1 MVEITLLDVFVTL
14 IILIIVIASSS
25 KKVTLNIEKKPYYK
39 FYKTGLILKMLGAS
53 SFCLIYLFYYSG
65 GDTTNYF
72 IGAKAMYNVIW
83 ESPADYLFIMF
94 NSNERIAW
102 SKFSI
107 DTGYPPHYMFRD
119 SRTYLVMKITSLICF
134 IAQGGFLS
142 TTILLSIF
150 SYKLLWGLYEI
161 IVIRY
166 LSIQKELA
174 FSFLMIPSVV
184 FWGSGIMK
192 DTFTFSASCYAFCG
206 VYNIFIAKK
215 DRFKNVLYLSVAV
228 YIILSI
234 KSYILF
240 ALLPG
245 LIVFTNFE
253 RIKNVGSVFT
263 KIIIIPVIFIGFI
276 FLLKVILVDFSDM
289 FGRYSSDRILEEA
302 AIQQQDLKR
311 DVYGS
316 NSFDIGEFEP
326 TIGGVLAKFPVAVN
340 AAVFRPYLWETGS
353 ATMLMSG
360 IENLIISLVSIYLLV
375 IVGPIKIVNYI
386 FKDPYLI
393 FCLLFTLILGF
404 GVGLST
410 SNFGALV
417 RYKIPFMP
425 FFMSLLFIINAKR
438 KKVKLKV

>member
-1 MVEITLLDVFVTL
+1 MEIT
-14 IILIIVIASSS
+14 IIDIIATIIIFAIGLGSAN
-25 KKVTLNIEKKPYYK
+25 KKVMLNIDEKPFYSYYK
-39 FYKTGLILKMLGAS
+39 KGLLVKLIGATL
-53 SFCLIYLFYYSG
+53 FCIIYTQYYLG
-65 GDTTNYF
+65 GDTTNYYKGAEAMCNMFWRSPSDYFF
-72 IGAKAMYNVIW
+72 I
-83 ESPADYLFIMF
+83 LFHT
-94 NSNERIAW
+94 NDGYAW
-102 SKFSI
+102 SRFDI
-107 DTGYPPHYMFRD
+107 DTGYPPTYMFRD
-119 SRTYLVMKITSLICF
+119 SRTYLVMKITSLISF
-134 IAQGGFLS
+134 IAVGGFLP
-142 TTILLSIF
+142 TTILLALIC
-150 SYKLLWGLYEI
+150 YKWVWGLYEI
-161 IVIRY
+161 IVSRY

-174 FSFLMIPSVV
+174 FAFLMIPSVV

-192 DTFTFSASCYAFCG
+192 DTFTFSATCFSFCG

-215 DRFKNVLYLSVAV
+215 ERVKNILYLSIAV

-253 RIKNVGSVFT
+253 RIKNVGSIFT
-263 KIIIIPVIFIGFI
+263 KIIIIPSFFVGFM
-276 FLLKVILVDFSDM
+276 FLLQIFLVDFSDL
-289 FGRYSSDRILEEA
+289 FGRYSADRILEEA

-311 DVYGS
+311 DVYGG

-326 TIGGVLAKFPVAVN
+326 TLSGVLAKFPYAVN
-340 AAVFRPYLWETGS
+340 AAVFRPYIWETGS
-353 ATMLMSG
+353 PTMLISG
-360 IENLIISLVSIYLLV
+360 VENLIISVISIYFLL
-375 IVGPIKIVNYI
+375 ILGPIKILTYI

-425 FFMSLLFIINAKR
+425 FFISLIFILNAKR
-438 KKVKLKV
+438 KKIIS